1 MPVLAYCITEAR
13 SDLAIPATG
22 VRGMPVHLVAAGALQ
37 CFVSHFES
45 GSMEG
50 KATIREAALE
60 FHHTVQELFRQAAVV
75 PFRFPT
81 ILADEDEISAFLA
94 EHSGEY
100 ESALS
105 RLRDAVQMEIRI
117 EEREPARA
125 SAASGTEYLRRR
137 QTSHKRVEGTASRF
151 REASQE
157 WVREWRQ
164 RETPSGLRCYALLTR
179 EQREPFL
186 ASMKRVQVLPD
197 QTARVTGPWPATE
210 FLKANDERT
219 RT

>member
-60 FHHTVQELFRQAAVV
+60 FHRIVQELFRQAAVV

-81 ILADEDEISAFLA
+81 ILADEDEISVFLA
-94 EHSGEY
+94 EHSEEY
-100 ESALS
+100 ENALS

-117 EEREPARA
+117 EEREPEARHGA
-125 SAASGTEYLRRR
+125 TSSAGRSIAASR
-137 QTSHKRVEGTASRF
+137 
-151 REASQE
+151 
-157 WVREWRQ
+157 
-164 RETPSGLRCYALLTR
+164 
-179 EQREPFL
+179 
-186 ASMKRVQVLPD
+186 
-197 QTARVTGPWPATE
+197 
-210 FLKANDERT
+210 
-219 RT
+219 

>member
-1 MPVLAYCITEAR
+1 MPVLAYCITEA
-13 SDLAIPATG
+13 SSELAIPAAG
-22 VRGMPVHLVAAGALQ
+22 VGNMPIKAVVAGPLQ

-50 KATIREAALE
+50 KATIRESALE
-60 FHHTVQELFRQAAVV
+60 CHRTVQELFRQAAVV

-81 ILADEDEISAFLA
+81 ILGDENEISAFLA
-94 EHSGEY
+94 EHSSEY

-117 EEREPARA
+117 EEREAA
-125 SAASGTEYLRRR
+125 STPAASGTEYLHRRL
-137 QTSHKRVEGTASRF
+137 TLHKDLEETALLF
-151 REASQE
+151 RHASEA

-179 EQREPFL
+179 EHLEPFL
-186 ASMKRVQVLPD
+186 TAIKEVRVPPG

-210 FLKANDERT
+210 FLKVNK
-219 RT
+219 